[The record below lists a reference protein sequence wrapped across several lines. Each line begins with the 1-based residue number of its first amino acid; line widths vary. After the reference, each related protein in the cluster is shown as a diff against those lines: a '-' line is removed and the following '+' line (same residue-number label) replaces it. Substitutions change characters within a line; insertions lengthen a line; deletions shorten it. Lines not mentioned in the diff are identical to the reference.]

1 MEFENILYQKGDNIA
16 RMVINRPEKMN
27 ALNRATRLE
36 MAKALEDVRSDPSVK
51 VLVLSGAGGK
61 SFIAGSDL
69 TELASY
75 SPLDME
81 QFMSTLAQSLYTQF
95 EQLEKP
101 VIAMI
106 DGLCLGG
113 GLEVALACDIRIA
126 SDCSKFG
133 QPEIMIGI
141 MPGGGGTQRLTR
153 LVGAGKAKEMMFTGK
168 PIEAVEALSI
178 GLVNRICPLEELE
191 QTVMSLAKTIAR
203 QSSLVLKW
211 IKKSVNFAQESN
223 LRSGLDYEA
232 LAECLLFTSQDHEEG
247 MKAFFEKRKPVF
259 TGK

>member
-1 MEFENILYQKGDNIA
+1 MEFKNILYSKENNIA

-27 ALNRATRLE
+27 AMNRATRLD
-36 MAKALEDVRSDPSVK
+36 MASALDHVRNDPSVK

-69 TELASY
+69 TELSAY
-75 SPLDME
+75 TPLDME

-126 SDCSKFG
+126 SDRSKFG
-133 QPEIMIGI
+133 QPEILIGI

-153 LVGAGKAKEMMFTGK
+153 LVGAGKTKEMMFTGK
-168 PIEAVEALSI
+168 AIDAAEALSI
-178 GLVNRICPLEELE
+178 GLINRVCPSEELE
-191 QTVMSLAKTIAR
+191 KTVMSLAQAVSL
-203 QSSLVLKW
+203 QSGLVLKW
-211 IKKSVNFAQESN
+211 IKKSINVAQETS
-223 LRSGLDYEA
+223 LRTGLDYEA
-232 LAECLLFTSQDHEEG
+232 LAECLLFTSQDHNEG
-247 MKAFFEKRKPVF
+247 MKAFLEKRKPVF
-259 TGK
+259 TGE